1 MKSGRTPLLRAKK
14 LEDLLDVGEI
24 YLKMEGNNPTG
35 HKHDRVAE
43 VIIKDAQAH
52 GYNQLLVNG
61 SMTYV
66 KSVVYMAQQND
77 MKVVVPLFKNERWK
91 KTQCQG
97 AEVIDFRNEKV
108 ELPIVFLKSYAES
121 HQYYLSVQGVSQKHL
136 SQMVLE
142 EMAEEIVN
150 KLTCVS
156 SIFTQL
162 SFGYTMTSLYNVVL
176 KQWMKGNY
184 DALPMLSAGTWE
196 SGNDIYAEYLK
207 RYQIQSDSLGEIPEN
222 LHYNRT
228 TVETTLQAIDEASG
242 EIIPIQKQ
250 ALKEAKKKIKKIEN
264 VEISENEAYGLA
276 AFFEMVEQGKLKKG
290 THVIVLNDGK
300 SQVMVED
307 IKDFDAVS
315 QPELIAFTRQ
325 WLDQYSDSVGETE
338 DAIQNAMDK
347 GHILLAKRHGV
358 YEGICVIVHMGFQRF
373 IPTYHIA
380 YIGTMKSS
388 KGRGVGSE
396 LIQKAI
402 ELTEGNVSLHV
413 DLDNRS
419 AKKFYE
425 KYGFEHVYNRMIH
438 KRHH

>member
-1 MKSGRTPLLRAKK
+1 MKSGRTPLLRAKS
-14 LEDLLDVGEI
+14 LEEVFEVGQI
-24 YLKMEGNNPTG
+24 YFKMEGNNPTG

-52 GYNQLLVNG
+52 GYKQLMVNG
-61 SMTYV
+61 SGAYIR
-66 KSVVYMAQQND
+66 SILYMAELSQ
-77 MKVVVPLFKNERWK
+77 MKVIVPLFKNERWK
-91 KTQCQG
+91 TSQCKG
-97 AEVIDFRNEKV
+97 AELIDFRKDKREANMA
-108 ELPIVFLKSYAES
+108 LLKAYAEE
-121 HQYYLSVQGVSQKHL
+121 HDLYLSVQGMSQKHL

-150 KLTCVS
+150 KLDCVT

-176 KQWMKGNY
+176 KQWMKGHY
-184 DALPMLSAGTWE
+184 SELPMLSAGTWE
-196 SGNDIYAEYLK
+196 SGNLIYDEYLK
-207 RYQIQSDSLGEIPEN
+207 RYQIQNEFLGEIPEN
-222 LHYNRT
+222 LHFNRT

-242 EIIPIQKQ
+242 EIIPIQKE
-250 ALKEAKKKIKKIEN
+250 ALKEAKKRIKKIEN

-276 AFFEMVEQGKLKKG
+276 AFFEMAKQGKVPHG

-300 SQVMVED
+300 SQVTVED
-307 IKDFDAVS
+307 IKDFDSVS
-315 QPELIAFTRQ
+315 QAELIAFTRK

-338 DAIQNAMDK
+338 DAIENAMDR

-396 LIQKAI
+396 LLQKAI

-425 KYGFEHVYNRMIH
+425 KYGFKHVYNRMIH
-438 KRHH
+438 ESHH